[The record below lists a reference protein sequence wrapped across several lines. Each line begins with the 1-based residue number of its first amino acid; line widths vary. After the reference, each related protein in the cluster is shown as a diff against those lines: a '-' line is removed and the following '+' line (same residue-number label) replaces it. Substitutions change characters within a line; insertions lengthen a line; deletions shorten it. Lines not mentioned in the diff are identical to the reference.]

1 MKLEVRKFDP
11 STIKSDSVICMVGKR
26 QSGKSYL
33 LRDILTYH
41 KSIPAGIVISP
52 TEQGNHFFQNFI
64 PNFLI
69 YDEYT
74 PEIIKTFLDRQ
85 IKITK
90 QRNDEIKKYGSSNI
104 DPRAFIIMDDCLF
117 CTSWQNDKNIRCI
130 FMNGRHYHIFFILTM
145 QYCLGLSPILR
156 ANIDYIF
163 IFKNNMIKEREK
175 LYNHYV
181 GMFND
186 FHTYCKVMDSCTTDY
201 SCLVVDN
208 KVQSN
213 KLEDQV
219 KWYKAKEVGDFR
231 MCSPELWNLC
241 ALENEKREN
250 RLFYDDDEEDNEEP
264 FDPSVFVKNK
274 NKVKVNIKKKN

>member
-1 MKLEVRKFDP
+1 MKLEIKKFDP
-11 STIKSDSVICMVGKR
+11 SIIKSDSVICMVGKR

-74 PEIIKTFLDRQ
+74 PEIIKKFLDRQ

-90 QRNDEIKKYGSSNI
+90 QRNDQIKKYGTSDIN
-104 DPRAFIIMDDCLF
+104 PKAFIIMDDCLF
-117 CTSWQNDKNIRCI
+117 NAAWQNDKNIRCI
-130 FMNGRHYHIFFILTM
+130 FMNGRHYNIFFILTM

-156 ANIDYIF
+156 ANIDYVF

-186 FHTYCKVMDSCTTDY
+186 FHTYCKVMDHCTTDY

-213 KLEDQV
+213 KIEDQV
-219 KWYKAKEVGDFR
+219 KWYKAKEVCDFR

-250 RLFYDDDEEDNEEP
+250 RLFYDDEEDNEEP
-264 FDPSVFVKNK
+264 YDPSVFVKNK

>member
-1 MKLEVRKFDP
+1 MKLEIKKFDP
-11 STIKSDSVICMVGKR
+11 SKIKSDSVICMIGKR

-74 PEIIKTFLDRQ
+74 PEIIKKFLDRQ

-90 QRNDEIKKYGSSNI
+90 QRNDEIKKFGSSNI
-104 DPRAFIIMDDCLF
+104 DARAFIIMDDCLF
-117 CTSWQNDKNIRCI
+117 CAAWQNDKNIRCI
-130 FMNGRHYHIFFILTM
+130 FMNGRHYNIFFILTM
-145 QYCLGLSPILR
+145 QYCLGLAPILR

-250 RLFYDDDEEDNEEP
+250 LLKIR
-264 FDPSVFVKNK
+264 
-274 NKVKVNIKKKN
+274 IKLKLILKRKINLYIDIINDL

>member
-90 QRNDEIKKYGSSNI
+90 QRNDEIKKYGSSSI
-104 DPRAFIIMDDCLF
+104 DPRAFLLLDDCMYEK
-117 CTSWQNDKNIRCI
+117 SWQTDKNIRCI
-130 FMNGRHYHIFFILTM
+130 FLNGRHYNIFFLLTM
-145 QYCLGLSPILR
+145 QYALGLAPILR

-163 IFKNNMIKEREK
+163 IFKNNMVKEREK
-175 LYNHYV
+175 LYNHYA

-186 FHTYCKVMDSCTTDY
+186 FHTYCKVMDHCTTDY
-201 SCLVVDN
+201 ACLVIDN
-208 KVQSN
+208 KVQTN
-213 KLEDQV
+213 KIEDQV
-219 KWYKAKEVGDFR
+219 KWYKAKEVTDYR
-231 MCSPELWNLC
+231 LCSPELWNLC